1 MRYYKYFLITILFVT
16 LLSCNDNNNVE
27 TNDSINVLSLVG
39 GMTGIPNVDDF
50 INYYDQTDVIG
61 IVLLETRKLDVSF
74 NGNTYNG
81 TELNGSAIFAN
92 SSRTSKVSAGQSVN
106 VNGTPLVE
114 SSPGVYRNSTE
125 YSLILNYGANN
136 NKAVIQGST
145 SIPTDSSTFQFPNPI
160 TITNISLNQN
170 ISKAN
175 NLTIN
180 WTGGASNQLA
190 QLRLITSDG
199 SLLPIGT
206 VTGIYRMFP
215 NHSNTLTLTTSDLQ
229 SLVNGRN
236 KLELMTYYPVYKTLS
251 NGKKVCYMSKYVHEI
266 NVNITN

>member
-1 MRYYKYFLITILFVT
+1 MRYYKFVLISILFVS

-27 TNDSINVLSLVG
+27 NNDSINVLSLVG

-50 INYYDQTDVIG
+50 INYYDQSDVIG
-61 IVLLETRKLDVSF
+61 IVLLESRKLDVSF
-74 NGNTYNG
+74 NGSTYNG

-125 YSLILNYGANN
+125 YNLVLNYGATN
-136 NKAVIQGST
+136 NKAVIIGS
-145 SIPTDSSTFQFPNPI
+145 SAIPTDSSMFQFPSPI
-160 TITNISLNQN
+160 TITNVTLNQN

-199 SLLPIGT
+199 SLLPVGS
-206 VTGIYRMFP
+206 VAGIYRKYP
-215 NHSNTLTLTTSDLQ
+215 NHTNTLTLTTTDLQ
-229 SLVNGRN
+229 SLVNGSN
-236 KLELMTYYPVYKTLS
+236 KLELMTFYPVYRTLS

-266 NVNITN
+266 TVNITN